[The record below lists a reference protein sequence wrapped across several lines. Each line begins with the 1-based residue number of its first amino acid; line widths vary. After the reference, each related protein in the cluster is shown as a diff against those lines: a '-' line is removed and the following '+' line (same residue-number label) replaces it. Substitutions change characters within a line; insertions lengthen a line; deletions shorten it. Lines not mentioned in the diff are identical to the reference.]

1 MSAFFYCP
9 NAAEQSS
16 VHVHGCSLVYVSPP
30 HAVACCKRFETG
42 IPAHYL
48 WVYGTWVQGLWIHRL
63 RIEFGFS
70 EQNYPDNCAHSKCEK
85 AKVSHGYQLVS
96 REVFWS
102 KLIYGPANDSFL
114 VYHKTVL
121 KDLKFYNAFMFSHS
135 LLYVLFQ
142 DKTCYELQLKCQ
154 YFLQMQAMV
163 VYGGR
168 RLTSRKA
175 SKVFNSTDYMA
186 YVGITNERSDL
197 SLKPTSGDILAGAT
211 YPSRFSRASHEL
223 SLRGCQDTSGLVGKQ
238 RLQHVQCHLAR
249 EILTKKTS
257 HYDLRQLR
265 NDCTYSA
272 NMRNMRECGGNDD
285 HGISIEFFATGC
297 RDDQK

>member
-1 MSAFFYCP
+1 MGVKCVICKTSYNKKEKNVQLHQVP
-9 NAAEQSS
+9 QKDNIMKLWLSVLNMEHMNQNAKLCSKHFTEQDFNIS
-16 VHVHGCSLVYVSPP
+16 VVGEKKYLKPD
-30 HAVACCKRFETG
+30 AVPSRNQWK
-42 IPAHYL
+42 
-48 WVYGTWVQGLWIHRL
+48 
-63 RIEFGFS
+63 
-70 EQNYPDNCAHSKCEK
+70 DEK
-85 AKVSHGYQLVS
+85 NIDCNNSNEESIQHTTLQ
-96 REVFWS
+96 
-102 KLIYGPANDSFL
+102 
-114 VYHKTVL
+114 HKTYIF
-121 KDLKFYNAFMFSHS
+121 KK
-135 LLYVLFQ
+135 

-186 YVGITNERSDL
+186 YVVVGITNERSDL

-249 EILTKKTS
+249 EILTKKV
-257 HYDLRQLR
+257 
-265 NDCTYSA
+265 
-272 NMRNMRECGGNDD
+272 
-285 HGISIEFFATGC
+285 
-297 RDDQK
+297 